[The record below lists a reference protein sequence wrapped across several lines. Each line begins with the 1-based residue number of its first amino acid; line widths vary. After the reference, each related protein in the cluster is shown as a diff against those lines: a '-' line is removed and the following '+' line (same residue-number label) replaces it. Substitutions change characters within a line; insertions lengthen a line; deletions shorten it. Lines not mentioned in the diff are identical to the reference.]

1 MNSECYTGLCSV
13 HRLSTS
19 MNSIRTII
27 SMQAT
32 IEIWVFAHHARYSG
46 LVMHFLSSNVA
57 IYAMMSAIS
66 KKNRLQQLAWK
77 DFRLKNVH
85 R

>member
-1 MNSECYTGLCSV
+1 
-13 HRLSTS
+13 

-57 IYAMMSAIS
+57 IYAMMSAIN
-66 KKNRLQQLAWK
+66 KKPVAAIGVERFQIEKCSPLITAI
-77 DFRLKNVH
+77 V
-85 R
+85 